1 MGSRPSLYL
10 QRGHKEPGH
19 MTGVANRSQAN
30 EGIKRTFRRN
40 TKPPETPRP
49 SAAGEISRMEVW
61 AEINENLL
69 AGASRRK

>member
-1 MGSRPSLYL
+1 MKGLNVL
-10 QRGHKEPGH
+10 LD
-19 MTGVANRSQAN
+19 
-30 EGIKRTFRRN
+30 GIQN
-40 TKPPETPRP
+40 PPETPRP